1 LKKSLKIQINVINAL
16 FLREVQTRFGTK
28 KLGYFWAIFDAMLM
42 VLIFAS
48 LKSAIAP
55 QSFIGLD
62 FSVFLASG
70 FLAYFLWKNIV
81 NRFLTSFSANSALF
95 VYKQVKPFDTLIS
108 RFFLEILISFI
119 ATMIFLFIGW
129 FFNFNIS
136 IQNFNMVILAVIWL
150 SIFAFSFG
158 LFSAVISSFYETYE
172 KLVSVIMSPLLFISA
187 LMYTVDS
194 LPPSLREIILY
205 NPLVHF
211 IEMIHGNYFIVLDTK
226 YVDYEY
232 MFYWTIVPL
241 FLGLFLYR
249 KAQYKIVASR

>member
-1 LKKSLKIQINVINAL
+1 
-16 FLREVQTRFGTK
+16 
-28 KLGYFWAIFDAMLM
+28 
-42 VLIFAS
+42 
-48 LKSAIAP
+48 
-55 QSFIGLD
+55 
-62 FSVFLASG
+62 
-70 FLAYFLWKNIV
+70 
-81 NRFLTSFSANSALF
+81 
-95 VYKQVKPFDTLIS
+95 
-108 RFFLEILISFI
+108 
-119 ATMIFLFIGW
+119 
-129 FFNFNIS
+129 
-136 IQNFNMVILAVIWL
+136 
-150 SIFAFSFG
+150 
-158 LFSAVISSFYETYE
+158 
-172 KLVSVIMSPLLFISA
+172 MSPLLFISA